1 MKLSAIFLWILIF
14 VLLFFGWQVFFW
26 YIANHPYYIEKITDW
41 WNWWVLIFTFI
52 ASLIPVFYLFA
63 SKKFNFIKFLI
74 YIILWL
80 YFFGLLLLSVKEWI
94 VWSGLIML
102 FVNVLIL
109 SFLILAFLLSTY
121 SYWEYFKEKVLK
133 LKTYSIYDIF
143 LSFGVGLSWLLIL
156 IFILMSFN
164 LLYPLVSYII
174 FIWWL
179 VLAYYQKDNLIL
191 VKSKFEEIL
200 LSLREFKNKSKIVSY
215 LGVFLLIVS
224 ILYFYFWFMLSFIP
238 YPTAWDAN
246 HAYMFNPKV
255 WAMNA
260 WFYWWWDWP
269 SASFQLW
276 YSYITYWF
284 SLALPLWSVL
294 WISADSIATVT
305 NFFSWVFVLLFFLA
319 LSKEVLNYF
328 SSDETTDNA
337 DRSLMVF
344 YFAWL
349 LILLWLTSGM
359 WAFLVFVDNK
369 TDMWVLA
376 IIILAMYSWF
386 VWLKSVKDANKN
398 NESVLQKYTLTKF
411 WISWFLFAMAVMA
424 KPTAFL
430 DAVWFGLLLTWMW
443 IWIIAVISVFF
454 IIIWLLSFVEFR
466 WIKWYI
472 TPQTGIFSFILWI
485 VWFAGGTFLSFMK
498 KSMNYFLLMLA
509 WWWVFVAS
517 LLLFKWSFVLFE
529 YHQDW
534 EEFNIIDFADDV
546 FLSYNSFSSED
557 EESKTQDKTKKS
569 TLLASTQPVANT
581 NSCTLDNYD
590 EDDLYENV
598 ESYDGDT
605 RGEDVGRYVGYWHH
619 DFENPWWGMFFPRW
633 DYCLWFNEDAKKVC
647 WNFVAIAQNDQST
660 IENMIDQIEDD
671 YLVELL
677 EWQAQGEN
685 NTGDIQQYYQ
695 SYVMRISSDNQDQVV
710 SIPYNYL
717 VPFNLTFNWSLQN
730 LSSYYTDVWYIWL
743 ILKFI
748 MIVWL
753 IYSLIARDR
762 FLIWFILVSSL
773 IWSIWFF
780 IWWWILWYWIGLIV
794 WTILSFILIFD
805 KITRNINWDDY
816 PTRFWYHTLVA
827 LFLIFGIL
835 WIVFNFIRIS
845 TQWGSWPFM
854 WYKQSS
860 GIKQTIDEQ
869 LQPQNS
875 IKTPY
880 VKEDIFDLQFGHYNE
895 FIEASDSREEWEVT
909 FIAGTYARYFLENQ
923 KYIET
928 DQFLTDM
935 WELFSDNDICKSYLR
950 LKNEDIKYIA
960 IDPNIWTVVMWD
972 GNVSLFNRFFGE
984 IEDDQIVNDWVMTM
998 LLNLSN
1004 KWYIDH
1010 ISSNNIWAK
1019 YAFELSDEE
1028 LKLAEWVDEDNVD
1041 LIRAKISVPRYWED
1055 NIWEYVNVIVEL
1067 FDYRIR
1073 NNPEYAISDI
1083 ASILWKQVDSQEVA
1097 SLANSIMEWAHFG
1110 IASIENLDYEE
1121 RNVLTEYLWLIELM
1135 ETNQHNYSQAIHWLV
1150 NRSISGSSQ
1159 IITLGVEH

>member
-14 VLLFFGWQVFFW
+14 VLLFFGGQVFFG
-26 YIANHPYYIEKITDW
+26 YIANHPYYIEKITDGG
-41 WNWWVLIFTFI
+41 NWGVLIFTFI

-74 YIILWL
+74 YIILGL
-80 YFFGLLLLSVKEWI
+80 YFFGLLLLSVKEGI
-94 VWSGLIML
+94 VGSGLIML

-121 SYWEYFKEKVLK
+121 SYGEYFKEKVLK

-143 LSFGVGLSWLLIL
+143 LSFGVGLSGLLIL

-174 FIWWL
+174 FIGGL

-224 ILYFYFWFMLSFIP
+224 ILYFYFGFMLSFIP

-260 WFYWWWDWP
+260 GFYWGGDGP

-284 SLALPLWSVL
+284 SLALPLGSVL

-305 NFFSWVFVLLFFLA
+305 NFFSGVFVLLFFLA

-359 WAFLVFVDNK
+359 GAFLVFVDNK
-369 TDMWVLA
+369 TDMGVLA
-376 IIILAMYSWF
+376 IIILAMYSGF
-386 VWLKSVKDANKN
+386 VGLKSVKDANKN

-411 WISWFLFAMAVMA
+411 GISGFLFAMAVMA

-430 DAVWFGLLLTWMW
+430 DAVGFGLLLTWMW
-443 IWIIAVISVFF
+443 IGIIAVISVFF
-454 IIIWLLSFVEFR
+454 IIIGLLSFVEFR
-466 WIKWYI
+466 GIKGYI
-472 TPQTGIFSFILWI
+472 TPQTGIFSFILGI
-485 VWFAGGTFLSFMK
+485 VGFAGGTFLSFMK

-509 WWWVFVAS
+509 WGGVFVAS
-517 LLLFKWSFVLFE
+517 LLLFKGSFVLFE
-529 YHQDW
+529 YHQDG

-605 RGEDVGRYVGYWHH
+605 RGEDVGRYVGYGHH
-619 DFENPWWGMFFPRW
+619 DFENPWWGMFFPRG
-633 DYCLWFNEDAKKVC
+633 DYCLGFNEDAKKVC
-647 WNFVAIAQNDQST
+647 GNFVAIAQNDQST

-677 EWQAQGEN
+677 EGQAQGEN

-730 LSSYYTDVWYIWL
+730 LSSYYTDVGYIWL

-748 MIVWL
+748 MIVGL

-762 FLIWFILVSSL
+762 FLIGFILVSSL

-780 IWWWILWYWIGLIV
+780 IGGGILWYGIGLIV

-816 PTRFWYHTLVA
+816 PTRFGYHTLVA

-835 WIVFNFIRIS
+835 GIVFNFIRIS
-845 TQWGSWPFM
+845 TQGGSGPFM

-895 FIEASDSREEWEVT
+895 FIEASDSREEGEVT

-960 IDPNIWTVVMWD
+960 IDPNIGTVVMGD

-984 IEDDQIVNDWVMTM
+984 IEDDQIVNDGVMTM

-1004 KWYIDH
+1004 KGYIDH
-1010 ISSNNIWAK
+1010 ISSNNIGAK

-1028 LKLAEWVDEDNVD
+1028 LKLAEGVDEDNVD

-1055 NIWEYVNVIVEL
+1055 NIGEYVNVIVEL

-1083 ASILWKQVDSQEVA
+1083 ASILGKQVDSQEVA
-1097 SLANSIMEWAHFG
+1097 SLANSIMEGAHFG

-1121 RNVLTEYLWLIELM
+1121 RNVLTEYLGLIELM
-1135 ETNQHNYSQAIHWLV
+1135 ETNQHNYSQAIHGLV